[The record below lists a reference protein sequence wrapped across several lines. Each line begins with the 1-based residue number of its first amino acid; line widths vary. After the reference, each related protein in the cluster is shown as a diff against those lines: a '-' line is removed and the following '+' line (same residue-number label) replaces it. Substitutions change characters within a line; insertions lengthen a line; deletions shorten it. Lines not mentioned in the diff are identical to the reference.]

1 MSILVTGATSQ
12 VGYFLL
18 PRLQAARLPVVAL
31 SRHTQKPTDGVTW
44 WQGHLPEIPVTTQ
57 LRGVISLAPLENLA
71 LWLSRHEVQPAARL
85 VATSSMSV
93 LTKRHSTEVSEQLT
107 VESLEKG
114 EAGVIR
120 ECTRLGIAWTLIR
133 PTLIYGAGIDKSLT
147 LVAHKAARWRV
158 FPLPAG
164 RGWRQPLHADDLAQ
178 ALLLALACE
187 EVSGKV
193 LEIGGGER
201 LSAQD
206 MFERVRKS
214 LPVKTMPLRLG
225 PKLLSFLPRFLPRF
239 RGPLSR
245 LNEDLI
251 ADNADVRTLL
261 GLSPRVFRLDAAGLG
276 FGAPPPRTG
285 AP

>member
-18 PRLQAARLPVVAL
+18 PRMLSAQLPVIAL
-31 SRHTQKPTDGVTW
+31 SRHPQQPVEGVTW
-44 WQGHLPEIPVTTQ
+44 CQGHLPEIPLATK
-57 LRGVISLAPLENLA
+57 LHGIISLGPLESLA
-71 LWLSRHEVQPAARL
+71 HWLSKHESPPAARL
-85 VATSSMSV
+85 VATSSMSI
-93 LTKRHSTEVSEQLT
+93 LTKRHSTQASERLT
-107 VESLEKG
+107 VGSLEAG

-120 ECTRLGIAWTLIR
+120 ECVRLGMAWTLIR

-164 RGWRQPLHADDLAQ
+164 RGRRQPLHADDLAQ
-178 ALLLALACE
+178 ALLLALDCNE
-187 EVSGKV
+187 TSGKV
-193 LEIGGGER
+193 LELGGGER
-201 LSAQD
+201 LTAQD
-206 MFERVRKS
+206 MFERVRKN
-214 LPVKTMPLRLG
+214 LPVRTLPVRLG
-225 PKLLSFLPRFLPRF
+225 PKLLSFMYRVLPKF

-251 ADNADVRTLL
+251 ADNADVRNLL
-261 GLSPRVFRLDAAGLG
+261 GLSPRPFLVDAAGLG
-276 FGAPPPRTG
+276 FGAPSSGIR

>member
-18 PRLQAARLPVVAL
+18 PRLKAAQLPVVAL
-31 SRHTQKPTDGVTW
+31 SRCAQKPAEGVIW
-44 WQGHLPEIPVTTQ
+44 RLGSLPEIPLMAQ
-57 LRGVISLAPLENLA
+57 LRAVISLAPLESLA
-71 LWLSRHEVQPAARL
+71 LWLSRHEVRPAARL

-93 LTKRHSTEVSEQLT
+93 LTKRHSGEVSEQLI
-107 VESLEKG
+107 VQSLEKG

-120 ECTRLGIAWTLIR
+120 ECARLGMACTLIR
-133 PTLIYGAGIDKSLT
+133 PTLIYGAGMDKSLT
-147 LVAHKAARWRV
+147 PVALKAARWRV

-187 EVSGKV
+187 QAAGKI

-206 MFERVRKS
+206 MFKRVQKS
-214 LPVKTMPLRLG
+214 VPVRTVPLNLG
-225 PKLLSFLPRFLPRF
+225 PKLLSLLPRFLPAF

-251 ADNADVRTLL
+251 ADNTDVENLL
-261 GLSPRVFRLDAAGLG
+261 GLSPRVFLPDAAGLG
-276 FGAPPPRTG
+276 FGAPPLEIG